1 MMVVVLCFY
10 DVATFNKAKN
20 KHLHILIIRDIHR
33 DVAIVILGLSKF
45 IFVSEL

>member
-1 MMVVVLCFY
+1 MVVVVDGCGSLL
-10 DVATFNKAKN
+10 TFNKAKN